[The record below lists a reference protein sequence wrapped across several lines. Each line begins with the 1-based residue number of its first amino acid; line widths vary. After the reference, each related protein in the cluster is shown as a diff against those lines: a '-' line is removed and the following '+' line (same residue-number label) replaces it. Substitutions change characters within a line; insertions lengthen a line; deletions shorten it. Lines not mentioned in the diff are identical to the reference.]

1 MDILSSKLF
10 IESGAGFKCLFIA
23 SYFLLSMVFRRSYC
37 LESRNDLSLSAG
49 RGIDLS
55 RSLKSLQLFEISE
68 AATRGILYKK
78 EFLKT
83 S

>member
-1 MDILSSKLF
+1 
-10 IESGAGFKCLFIA
+10 
-23 SYFLLSMVFRRSYC
+23 MVFRRSYC